1 MTTTTTDVQTVVI
14 GAGAVGLATAEALAR
29 AGHEVM
35 VLERGPRIGS
45 ETSSRSSEV
54 IHAGLY
60 YPKGSL
66 RARFCVEGRDRMY
79 AFAAENGVPYVR
91 CGKILVAT
99 SLDEVGPL
107 RAVAEKARINGV
119 DDLVP
124 LTASEARAL
133 EPEVHCIAAYLSPSS
148 GVIDS
153 HAYMV
158 ALEGHIGSLGGQVVL
173 NTAVTGLAR
182 RADGAFD
189 IETGDAGLS
198 ARNLVIAAGH
208 GASALGRMLFA
219 DDPTRVPETYPA
231 RGHYYTV
238 TGKPPF
244 RHLIYPIPHVAGL
257 GIHFTRDRAG
267 QAKFGPDH
275 EWIPK
280 VDYTFDDSPQ
290 RRATFDREVRRYW
303 PGLPENGL
311 EPAYVGCRPKIYRE
325 GEPARD
331 FVIEGA
337 KDHGIEG
344 LVAMYGIE
352 SPGLTSS
359 LAIGAYAA
367 TLI

>member
-1 MTTTTTDVQTVVI
+1 MSTDVETLVI

-29 AGHEVM
+29 SGQEVM

-60 YPKGSL
+60 YQQGSL
-66 RARFCVEGRDRMY
+66 RARLCVEGRDRMY

-99 SLDEVGPL
+99 SEDEIEAL
-107 RAVAEKARINGV
+107 HAVAEKARINGV
-119 DDLVP
+119 TDLQP
-124 LTASEARAL
+124 LTTSQARAL
-133 EPEVHCIAAYLSPSS
+133 EPEIQCVAAILSPSS

-158 ALEGHIGSLGGQVVL
+158 ALEGHIGALGGQVIL
-173 NTAVTGLAR
+173 NTAVTGLTHH
-182 RADGAFD
+182 ADGTFEV
-189 IETGDAGLS
+189 ETGDTRLTS
-198 ARNLVIAAGH
+198 KRLVIAAGH
-208 GASALGRMLFA
+208 GASALGRMLFKA
-219 DDPTRVPETYPA
+219 DPARVPETYPA

-238 TGKPPF
+238 SGKPPF
-244 RHLIYPIPHVAGL
+244 RHLVYPIPKGPWL

-275 EWIPK
+275 QWIDK
-280 VDYTFDDSPQ
+280 VDYTFDDSAE
-290 RRATFDREVRRYW
+290 RRARFDREVRRYW

-311 EPAYVGCRPKIYRE
+311 EPAYVGVRPKIYRE
-325 GEPARD
+325 GEAARD
-331 FVIEGA
+331 FVIEGPA
-337 KDHGIEG
+337 AHGLQG

>member
-1 MTTTTTDVQTVVI
+1 MSTDVETVVI

-29 AGHEVM
+29 IGQEVM
-35 VLERGPRIGS
+35 VLDRGPRIGS

-79 AFAAENGVPYVR
+79 AFAQENGVPHLR

-99 SLDEVGPL
+99 AEDEIDAL
-107 RAVAEKARINGV
+107 EAVAEKARINGV
-119 DDLVP
+119 TDLVS
-124 LTASEARAL
+124 LTAKEARNL
-133 EPEVHCIAAYLSPSS
+133 EPEINCVAAIFSPSS

-173 NTAVTGLAR
+173 NSPVSGLR
-182 RADGAFD
+182 HDNRDGAYE
-189 IETGDAGLS
+189 ITVGESTLTAK
-198 ARNLVIAAGH
+198 RLVIAAGH

-219 DDPTRVPETYPA
+219 SDPSRVPETYPA

-238 TGKPPF
+238 SGKPPF
-244 RHLIYPIPHVAGL
+244 RHLVYPIPKGPWL

-275 EWIPK
+275 QWIET
-280 VDYTFDDSPQ
+280 VDYSFDDSEE
-290 RRATFDREVRRYW
+290 RRARFDREVRRYW
-303 PGLPENGL
+303 PGLPINGL
-311 EPAYVGCRPKIYRE
+311 EPAYVGVRPKIYRE

-331 FVIEGA
+331 FVIEGPA
-337 KDHGIEG
+337 AHGLENC
-344 LVAMYGIE
+344 VAMYGIE

-367 TLI
+367 SLL